1 MKMEKNGLKNGLKTI
16 HLCVCKGLASEYNF
30 IIFSHMKNLTIK
42 PSGKSMKEFPDAA
55 KYGNYCSGDADA
67 LHVVNEADEVKYT
80 GTYETCR
87 NYISWAKNTSQK
99 Y

>member
-1 MKMEKNGLKNGLKTI
+1 
-16 HLCVCKGLASEYNF
+16 
-30 IIFSHMKNLTIK
+30 MKNYTIK
-42 PSGKSMKEFPDAA
+42 SSGKSMKEFPEAA
-55 KYGNYCSGDADA
+55 KYSNYCSGDADA

-80 GTYETCR
+80 GTYEACM

>member
-1 MKMEKNGLKNGLKTI
+1 MALKDRY
-16 HLCVCKGLASEYNF
+16 V
-30 IIFSHMKNLTIK
+30 IFSYMKNLTIK
-42 PSGKSMKEFPDAA
+42 SSGKSMKEFPDAG
-55 KYGNYCSGDADA
+55 KYGWYCSGDADA

-80 GTYETCR
+80 GTYEACM